1 MQVLTIIL
9 STLASVVSGTAL
21 FFLQRYFK
29 QKDKKD
35 EQRDAVKAKENVL
48 IIKSVN
54 AVGKLTV
61 ANSIALRDGKTNG
74 EMHSALEEYGEVDK
88 EMYEYLLERN
98 AHK

>member
-9 STLASVVSGTAL
+9 STLASVVSGSAL

-29 QKDKKD
+29 QNDKKD
-35 EQRDAVKAKENVL
+35 EERDAVKAKENVL
-48 IIKSVN
+48 ILKSVN

-61 ANSIALRDGKTNG
+61 ANSIALRDGKING
-74 EMHSALEEYGEVDK
+74 EMHTALEEYGEVDK

-98 AHK
+98 AQK